1 MCARRYDLT
10 PTVISTLAFSALAD
24 QSEVDEQQGLMFLL
38 AGAVLAFR
46 NPRAHHAARTRPRKG
61 RANLK
66 RAEPWGGPNTVVA
79 SLLSDVEVGIVGLC
93 QPFKVLEWWQG
104 GPRLGD
110 GLVRRRAGARR

>member
-1 MCARRYDLT
+1 MTHGSSRSCGST
-10 PTVISTLAFSALAD
+10 SSPTLAFSALAD

-66 RAEPWGGPNTVVA
+66 RAEPWGGPNTVVCLAREDPVQLHALPQRPGQPRA
-79 SLLSDVEVGIVGLC
+79 SRVGRSV
-93 QPFKVLEWWQG
+93 
-104 GPRLGD
+104 
-110 GLVRRRAGARR
+110 ARESARTRC